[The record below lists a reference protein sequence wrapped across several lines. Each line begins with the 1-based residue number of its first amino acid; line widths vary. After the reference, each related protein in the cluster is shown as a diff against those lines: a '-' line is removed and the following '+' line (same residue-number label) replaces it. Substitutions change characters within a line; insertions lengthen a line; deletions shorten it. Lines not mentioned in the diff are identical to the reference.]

1 MDPQKKESHHTGK
14 KLTRKESLSQWK
26 FNVNDDKSKMLEDLM
41 ESLLQESN
49 KSHILWELSQC
60 IVSVINADG
69 ANLYLTNQ
77 SGNGL
82 ELYEEEPQSTG
93 EESFVIDIEEGTFVC
108 AFVASSKETVK
119 FSKDKF
125 NIQDSKFPQGFVFPN
140 EKQHHNLVMPVSQ
153 SDGKLAGVLELY
165 RKEENGEFDDEVKRV
180 VNSYLAW
187 GQIALHYSELNYSM
201 MEQRNLNEFLLSVV
215 RSLFQDMES
224 IDNLIETIVN
234 YARELVKA
242 DRASLFL
249 LDDKK
254 EYLLAKIFDVGA
266 NSETGNEEVKDTF
279 KKLQIG
285 QGIAGTV
292 AETGEALN
300 IEDAYSDSRFCQ
312 DIDEITKYKTNS
324 ILCVP
329 IIIREEVI
337 GVVQII
343 NKKEGTFTK
352 EDEESATTFAVYCGL
367 AIHQAQLYDTIYK
380 SEQSYK
386 VALEVLSYHNT
397 CTKEEFESLKDK
409 KIPDNLPGVH
419 EFSFN
424 SLELKG
430 KMVPHMLYM
439 FKDLFGV
446 RNFDKDSLI
455 RFFFTVRKNYR
466 GVPYHNWKHGFCVAN
481 SMYVI
486 IKGSPCVFYNL
497 EKLALFIGALCHDL
511 DHRGTTNQFLL
522 ESDSPLAALY
532 STDSPLEHHHFNMTV
547 HLLQEEGHNIFG
559 KLKPSDYKK
568 VLDNMKHCILAT
580 DLKNF
585 FKNKGIIKELIDEKS
600 FDSGNL
606 EHRLLLQALTMTAC
620 DISASA
626 KPWEIHV
633 GFAKEIIEEFYT
645 QGDKEKR
652 AGKTPIAM
660 MDRDKPEEQVP
671 SQIGFISGICIP
683 CYELIEK
690 LIPAS
695 APLLQESKKNLERYK
710 CMKKSQLKES
720 EGEKIVQG

>member
-1 MDPQKKESHHTGK
+1 MINE
-14 KLTRKESLSQWK
+14 
-26 FNVNDDKSKMLEDLM
+26 
-41 ESLLQESN
+41 
-49 KSHILWELSQC
+49 IC
-60 IVSVINADG
+60 IVINIHI
-69 ANLYLTNQ
+69 
-77 SGNGL
+77 
-82 ELYEEEPQSTG
+82 G

-140 EKQHHNLVMPVSQ
+140 ENQHHNLVMPVSQ

-165 RKEENGEFDDEVKRV
+165 RKEEKGEFHDEAKK

-201 MEQRNLNEFLLSVV
+201 MEQRNLHEFLLSVV

-254 EYLLAKIFDVGA
+254 QYLLAKIFDVGA

-279 KKLQIG
+279 KRLQIG

-292 AETGEALN
+292 AETGECLN

-337 GVVQII
+337 G
-343 NKKEGTFTK
+343 
-352 EDEESATTFAVYCGL
+352 
-367 AIHQAQLYDTIYK
+367 AQLYDTIYK

-386 VALEVLSYHNT
+386 LWRFSVTTIRAPRRSSNPLKIKRYLIIFQEV
-397 CTKEEFESLKDK
+397 DK
-409 KIPDNLPGVH
+409 
-419 EFSFN
+419 FSFN
-424 SLELKG
+424 SLELKE

-497 EKLALFIGALCHDL
+497 E
-511 DHRGTTNQFLL
+511 
-522 ESDSPLAALY
+522 
-532 STDSPLEHHHFNMTV
+532 
-547 HLLQEEGHNIFG
+547 EGHNIFG

-600 FDSGNL
+600 FDSGDL
-606 EHRLLLQALTMTAC
+606 EHRLLLQALTMTSC

-626 KPWEIHV
+626 KPWKIHV
-633 GFAKEIIEEFYT
+633 GFATEIIEEFYT

-652 AGKTPIAM
+652 AGKIPIPM
-660 MDRDKPEEQVP
+660 MDRDKPEQQVP

-695 APLLQESKKNLERYK
+695 APLLQESKKNLELYK
-710 CMKKSQLKES
+710 SMKKSQLKES
-720 EGEKIVQG
+720 ERGKSVQGLGKQTSEKTSVSEGLARAVALPLFIAGVPAPKGGADEEK

>member
-1 MDPQKKESHHTGK
+1 MVSSFTKK
-14 KLTRKESLSQWK
+14 SLK
-26 FNVNDDKSKMLEDLM
+26 
-41 ESLLQESN
+41 
-49 KSHILWELSQC
+49 
-60 IVSVINADG
+60 
-69 ANLYLTNQ
+69 
-77 SGNGL
+77 
-82 ELYEEEPQSTG
+82 

-108 AFVASSKETVK
+108 AFVASSKET
-119 FSKDKF
+119 
-125 NIQDSKFPQGFVFPN
+125 

-254 EYLLAKIFDVGA
+254 ECLLAKIFDVGA

-279 KKLQIG
+279 KRLQIG

-439 FKDLFGV
+439 F
-446 RNFDKDSLI
+446 
-455 RFFFTVRKNYR
+455 FFTVRKNYR

-547 HLLQEEGHNIFG
+547 HLLQEEGHNIFS

-710 CMKKSQLKES
+710 SMKKSQLN
-720 EGEKIVQG
+720 